1 MRFSSYYK
9 NLINQTYNNKV
20 EQQCFEG
27 GEWHRILLAQCYKV
41 SAVFFFFFTSIAYL
55 VTIINSNVNLNIAK
69 MVKFKCPLTKED
81 EQLM

>member
-1 MRFSSYYK
+1 MTIYEDEEQVSKIEKIERVRFSSYYK

-41 SAVFFFFFTSIAYL
+41 SAVFFFFFL
-55 VTIINSNVNLNIAK
+55 H
-69 MVKFKCPLTKED
+69 
-81 EQLM
+81 QLHTL